1 MRMLWI
7 ILALLVPVQSWAASF
22 DCAKAS
28 TKLEKLICSDKE
40 LNALDDALGKAYKKA
55 LSGAADRDALKNG
68 QKEWLKNTL
77 RPCDIDK
84 ACLVPAYKN
93 RIAALDQGQ
102 EAVTLDTG
110 LYGTYAQ
117 QHSAQ
122 GGGSM
127 YDVTDCLTI
136 MPDKGNRVRFYL
148 HVESDEAGRSCSV
161 EGVALANGANLEF
174 RRTAQV
180 NTDAPVDCIL
190 RFIIDGKTISVD
202 DVYGYCQVPLYCGVG
217 AGLSASFPLEKV
229 SGTCGDDGLKA
240 PK

>member
-7 ILALLVPVQSWAASF
+7 ILVLLVPLQSWAASF

-55 LSGAADRDALKNG
+55 LGNATDRDALKNG

-102 EAVTLDTG
+102 EAVTFDAE
-110 LYGTYAQ
+110 LYGTYAR
-117 QHSAQ
+117 QHSVE
-122 GGGSM
+122 GGGSVH
-127 YDVTDCLTI
+127 DITHCLTI
-136 MPDKGNRVRFYL
+136 MPDKGNRVRFSLY
-148 HVESDEAGRSCSV
+148 VESYDFRSCSL

-180 NTDAPVDCIL
+180 NTDAPVNCLL
-190 RFIIDGKTISVD
+190 RFTIDGKTISVD
-202 DVYGYCQVPLYCGVG
+202 DVDENCRPAYCGVG
-217 AGLSASFPLEKV
+217 ARLNMSFSREKT